1 MALAVDESNLRST
14 HKVLQ
19 WEEIHGRVV
28 DRPFGNRGNLVKFGN
43 LGNLAIV
50 AGAGAK
56 FELGFANLQHL
67 DLVIER

>member
-1 MALAVDESNLRST
+1 MDVSLIVRLGI
-14 HKVLQ
+14 LG
-19 WEEIHGRVV
+19 IL
-28 DRPFGNRGNLVKFGN
+28 GNLVKFGN